1 MDVFKMEPSLNS
13 LGTAVPGVK
22 VSTTEVTFD
31 TNTDFNLSF
40 FDSSTPPP
48 SVSKKEP
55 DFLNDRDAEGLFE
68 SMTSDSLF
76 SPVSIKK
83 EDFNERQDSS
93 MYEPMSTD
101 YSSPFTSEESKY
113 TSFSDAAVPSSL
125 QQTPPS
131 PAPTLSPRCDTQSAR
146 QHSKVPIIIK
156 SDQSY
161 QVADSTPSAQSST
174 PSKTF
179 VACKVCGDKASG
191 YHYGVTSCEGC
202 KGFFRRSI
210 QKQIEYR
217 CLRDGKCLVIRLN
230 RNRCQYCRF
239 RKCISVGMSRDFRY
253 GRVPKRS
260 RERESLDSRSPSAPP
275 TPGSAAIEG
284 PLTPTG
290 LSSSSNGYTPA
301 CDLPSSQGLSNGSSN
316 GVSSTMSNGIS
327 NGVVNQVMMGNGSES
342 CIDDGGDG
350 AGRARVVSSSSMM
363 EVEHKQADIY
373 DFIMAVS
380 QAHFSTCNYT
390 EDKVR
395 DLVRKPVLF
404 NSSIS
409 DPDEASSTADALDD
423 QKIRLFQ
430 GLSTCVS
437 PSIQSVVEFAKRLT
451 GFSSLGQDIQLNLI
465 KGGFFELWL
474 TRVSR
479 VTSSLDN
486 TLTFADGSYVT
497 RHHLNLIF
505 DVDFVDSL
513 FNFAASFNSLGLH
526 DTGIGLFS
534 AAVLFTPDRLGVIDR
549 KNVQYHQDRAMEA
562 LRTHVSQTSRSHPMD
577 NSIFQSLLSKLQE
590 LRKIGGCHQS
600 HLQWF
605 RDNWNRLELPPL
617 FAEIYDIR
625 QDESKLM
632 LN

>member
-1 MDVFKMEPSLNS
+1 MAETESESCSCAERSYVCSDNEWHNS
-13 LGTAVPGVK
+13 TASCPWLGSS
-22 VSTTEVTFD
+22 VSCSSNCFLQRNCSPLDLQSCLRRPPDSYSIASTPTFNHHVTF
-31 TNTDFNLSF
+31 TWLFGERLKAKGAKPGSL
-40 FDSSTPPP
+40 P
-48 SVSKKEP
+48 SKK
-55 DFLNDRDAEGLFE
+55 
-68 SMTSDSLF
+68 
-76 SPVSIKK
+76 
-83 EDFNERQDSS
+83 SS
-93 MYEPMSTD
+93 K
-101 YSSPFTSEESKY
+101 FI
-113 TSFSDAAVPSSL
+113 FSSL
-125 QQTPPS
+125 Y
-131 PAPTLSPRCDTQSAR
+131 A
-146 QHSKVPIIIK
+146 
-156 SDQSY
+156 DQSY
-161 QVADSTPSAQSST
+161 QVADSSPSAQSST

-239 RKCISVGMSRDFRY
+239 RKCISVGMSRDSVRY

-260 RERESLDSRSPSAPP
+260 RERESLESRPPSAPP
-275 TPGSAAIEG
+275 TPGSGGTEA

-290 LSSSSNGYTPA
+290 LSSPINGYTTP
-301 CDLPSSQGLSNGSSN
+301 CDLPSSQGHNNGSSNGLSN
-316 GVSSTMSNGIS
+316 GVSSTMNNGLS
-327 NGVVNQVMMGNGSES
+327 TNGVVNQVMMGNGGEGGIDES
-342 CIDDGGDG
+342 SGDGG
-350 AGRARVVSSSSMM
+350 GRAGVRVVSSSSMM
-363 EVEHKQADIY
+363 DVEHKQADIY
-373 DFIMAVS
+373 DFILAVS
-380 QAHFSTCNYT
+380 QAHFGTCNYT

-437 PSIQSVVEFAKRLT
+437 PSIQSVVEFAKRLS

-479 VTSSLDN
+479 VTSTVDN

-513 FNFAASFNSLGLH
+513 FNFAVSFNSLGLH

-549 KNVQYHQDRAMEA
+549 KNVQYHQDRALEA

-577 NSIFQSLLSKLQE
+577 NSIFQSLLTHAQLTRFVEESTVSDLCLKILSSTPLSGQPISNHTWSRWTSCFKRRNNDGFKL
-590 LRKIGGCHQS
+590 GHS
-600 HLQWF
+600 Y
-605 RDNWNRLELPPL
+605 RLACIVYL
-617 FAEIYDIR
+617 
-625 QDESKLM
+625 
-632 LN
+632 